1 MLGGLFFFKEK
12 TEEEEASNRSEM
24 CFNFHEQVPS
34 CFCRKYKY
42 NNKKLVFLFCKV
54 YFTWK
59 YNKIIY
65 IIF

>member
-1 MLGGLFFFKEK
+1 
-12 TEEEEASNRSEM
+12 M

-59 YNKIIY
+59 YIKIIY

>member
-1 MLGGLFFFKEK
+1 
-12 TEEEEASNRSEM
+12 M

-42 NNKKLVFLFCKV
+42 NNKKLVFLFCKI

-59 YNKIIY
+59 YIKIIY